1 MAEKAGPALGI
12 AFADQLV
19 HGWDLA
25 HATGQ
30 DDTMPE
36 DLAAAAFAA
45 LDGRMPD
52 DQRGQF
58 FKPAVPTSDDATP
71 QERLLAYAGRSAAAT
86 SA

>member
-1 MAEKAGPALGI
+1 
-12 AFADQLV
+12 
-19 HGWDLA
+19 
-25 HATGQ
+25 
-30 DDTMPE
+30 MPE

-86 SA
+86 GA